1 MSYTYLQEQGGASSA
16 GCFSDIPQSVLLNLN
31 LIAEKSYCKGSET
44 ESYQGSQSGTMSP
57 PSTENLGADSL
68 MLCAVVSPAKTYQ
81 VQGGG
86 GGLNGN
92 KSGLWAEM
100 ARIIGEIQPKHIFV
114 ENSPMLTVRG
124 IGRVL
129 GDISSMGYD
138 ARWGVIGADF
148 SGYDHRR
155 ERLWIVANANSNR
168 LEGRNYIETKR
179 QWQTKVRSMAGLC
192 ETKIRND
199 IPAPD
204 AFGAANGLPSRMDRL
219 KAIGNGQ
226 VPLVAATA
234 FRILSV

>member
-1 MSYTYLQEQGGASSA
+1 
-16 GCFSDIPQSVLLNLN
+16 
-31 LIAEKSYCKGSET
+31 
-44 ESYQGSQSGTMSP
+44 
-57 PSTENLGADSL
+57 
-68 MLCAVVSPAKTYQ
+68 
-81 VQGGG
+81 
-86 GGLNGN
+86 
-92 KSGLWAEM
+92 M

-155 ERLWIVANANSNR
+155 ERLWIVANANSNG

-179 QWQTKVRSMAGLC
+179 QWQAKVRSMAGLC

-199 IPAPD
+199 IPSPD
-204 AFGAANGLPSRMDRL
+204 AFGVANGIPSRVDRL
-219 KAIGNGQ
+219 KSIGNGQ

-234 FRILSV
+234 FRILST